1 MTDGVMA
8 VWGDVAPAAEAEFNE
23 WYFRQHV
30 PERVGVAGWRVGRR
44 FKKIGR
50 GKHRYLAVYDVD
62 GPDSFAHPLYRQSLD
77 NPTEWTQRMMPAFRN
92 FIRAACRVRLAVGEV
107 AGGMIATVRY
117 SPPEAAREPIARW
130 LGGDALHG
138 LREHPGITRLQLWEA
153 DRGQSLV
160 ATKEQAIRT
169 GADGEAPFT
178 AVIEGTDRAAV
189 AAALAASGIE
199 GGLVERGAGD
209 IQTGLYQLLFS
220 LTGPHQAG

>member
-77 NPTEWTQRMMPAFRN
+77 NPTEWT
-92 FIRAACRVRLAVGEV
+92 
-107 AGGMIATVRY
+107 
-117 SPPEAAREPIARW
+117 
-130 LGGDALHG
+130 
-138 LREHPGITRLQLWEA
+138 
-153 DRGQSLV
+153 
-160 ATKEQAIRT
+160 
-169 GADGEAPFT
+169 
-178 AVIEGTDRAAV
+178 
-189 AAALAASGIE
+189 
-199 GGLVERGAGD
+199 
-209 IQTGLYQLLFS
+209 
-220 LTGPHQAG
+220 